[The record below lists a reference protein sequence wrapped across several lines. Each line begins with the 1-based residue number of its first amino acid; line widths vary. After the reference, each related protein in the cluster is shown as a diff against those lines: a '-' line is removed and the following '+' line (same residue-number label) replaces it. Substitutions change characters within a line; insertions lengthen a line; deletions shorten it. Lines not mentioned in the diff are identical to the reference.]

1 MRVPKLLVDLPASN
15 AYATEFVRGE
25 SLEDVANKKGADFMK
40 LYMPVLDILKKLWA
54 IPVDAEDLPELEPGF
69 GIELFAWE
77 RSLFEKE
84 CVVGRYGFE
93 AIPEAAAKE
102 LESVAEKLASE
113 PKVLVHRDFQ
123 SANILYSGDEISKP
137 WLIDYQGMRKGP
149 AAYDV
154 ASILFDPYVPMDGT
168 DRKLLVEL
176 AAKLG
181 SGAPTEG
188 MVVLAAVQRLCQAL
202 GAYCRLA
209 AAGQPQFEKY
219 ISRAL
224 SNLHHAAHDAGLSA
238 FAEFTHELMHHEK
251 MR

>member
-1 MRVPKLLVDLPASN
+1 
-15 AYATEFVRGE
+15 
-25 SLEDVANKKGADFMK
+25 
-40 LYMPVLDILKKLWA
+40 
-54 IPVDAEDLPELEPGF
+54 
-69 GIELFAWE
+69 
-77 RSLFEKE
+77 
-84 CVVGRYGFE
+84 
-93 AIPEAAAKE
+93 
-102 LESVAEKLASE
+102 VAEKLSAE

-123 SANILYSGDEISKP
+123 SANILYSGDDISKP
-137 WLIDYQGMRKGP
+137 WLIDYQGMRRGP

-154 ASILFDPYVPMDGT
+154 ASVLFDPYVPMDGT

-181 SGAPTEG
+181 PGAPSEK
-188 MVVLAAVQRLCQAL
+188 MIVLAAVQRLCQAL
-202 GAYCRLA
+202 GAYCRLS

-224 SNLHHAAHDAGLSA
+224 SNLHHAAHDVGLPA